1 MNFPLSTSIL
11 WPAEKFINHLIQND
25 FHVEKQFSNLAGKS
39 LEINTSSPNMCLIVQ
54 FDCREIR
61 LIEADENQLEAQADL
76 EVSGDCEQ
84 LLKILS
90 NRGEGTSFNPKI
102 NLAGDAIFAQELQEA
117 LSTIDIDWP
126 RALAPWLGHIAANEV
141 AKNGRKAITWG
152 NQFRESFNSN
162 LHDYMEEETE
172 LFPSMG
178 ALDRFRHDLDSLK
191 LRVDRVMARV
201 QHLSKKIEN
210 RTEG

>member
-25 FHVEKQFSNLAGKS
+25 SHVEKQFSNLDGKS
-39 LEINTSSPNMCLIVQ
+39 LEINASSPSMRLIVQ

-61 LIEADENQLEAQADL
+61 LIESDENRLETPADL
-76 EVSGDCEQ
+76 KVSGDCHQ

-90 NRGEGTSFNPKI
+90 DQRKGASFNPKI
-102 NLAGDAIFAQELQEA
+102 NLDGDAILAQELQEA
-117 LSTIDIDWP
+117 LLAMDIDWP

-141 AKNGRKAITWG
+141 TKNGRKAIAWG
-152 NQFRESFNSN
+152 NQFRDSVNRN
-162 LHDYMEEETE
+162 LHDYVNEEAE
-172 LFPSMG
+172 LFPPLST
-178 ALDRFRHDLDSLK
+178 LDRFKHDLDLLK

-201 QHLSKKIEN
+201 QLLSQRIKVD
-210 RTEG
+210 TEE

>member
-39 LEINTSSPNMCLIVQ
+39 LKINTSSPKMCLIVQ
-54 FDCREIR
+54 FDFREIR

-90 NRGEGTSFNPKI
+90 NRGQGTSFNPKI
-102 NLAGDAIFAQELQEA
+102 NLSGDAIFAQELQEA

>member
-39 LEINTSSPNMCLIVQ
+39 LKINTSSPKMCLIVQ
-54 FDCREIR
+54 FDFREIR

-102 NLAGDAIFAQELQEA
+102 NLSGDAIFAQELQEA

>member
-39 LEINTSSPNMCLIVQ
+39 LKINTSSPNMCLIVQ
-54 FDCREIR
+54 FDFREIR

-102 NLAGDAIFAQELQEA
+102 NLSGDAIFAQELQEA

>member
-39 LEINTSSPNMCLIVQ
+39 LKINTSSPKMCLIVQ
-54 FDCREIR
+54 FDFREIR

-90 NRGEGTSFNPKI
+90 NRGEGVSFNPKI
-102 NLAGDAIFAQELQEA
+102 NLAGDAILAQELQEA
-117 LSTIDIDWP
+117 LLTIDIDWP
-126 RALAPWLGHIAANEV
+126 RALSPWLGHIAANEV

>member
-39 LEINTSSPNMCLIVQ
+39 LKINTSSPSMRLIVQ
-54 FDCREIR
+54 FDYRKIC
-61 LIEADENQLEAQADL
+61 LIEADEDQLEAQADL
-76 EVSGDCEQ
+76 EVSGDCDQ

-141 AKNGRKAITWG
+141 AKNGRKAIAWG
-152 NQFRESFNSN
+152 NQFRESFNRN

-178 ALDRFRHDLDSLK
+178 TLDRFRHDLDSLK